1 MDNRSTSEE
10 IQMKKTKYYYSSYMQ
25 QYEAGD
31 EAYLTRSEILNFYEQ
46 TGVKL
51 HVEIKD
57 QREIGY
63 TWEFVE
69 DDKLPQFFQF
79 VGSEEVE
86 IKDEVIKLESF
97 NRYKNG
103 YNWKAPK
110 KAMNARLRKPEKYK
124 ADTRLP
130 INPRT
135 GLRDGGA

>member
-1 MDNRSTSEE
+1 
-10 IQMKKTKYYYSSYMQ
+10 MQ
-25 QYEAGD
+25 EYEAGD
-31 EAYLTRSEILNFYEQ
+31 EAYLTRREILNFYEQ

-69 DDKLPQFFQF
+69 DDKLPRFFLY

-110 KAMNARLRKPEKYK
+110 KAMNARLRKPEKPK
-124 ADTRLP
+124 VDTRLP

-135 GLRDGGA
+135 GLRDGGG

>member
-1 MDNRSTSEE
+1 
-10 IQMKKTKYYYSSYMQ
+10 MKKTKYYYSSYMQ

-31 EAYLTRSEILNFYEQ
+31 EAYLTGREILNFYEQ

-69 DDKLPQFFQF
+69 DDKLPQFFLF

-103 YNWKAPK
+103 YNWKSHK
-110 KAMNARLRKPEKYK
+110 KAMNARLRKPEKPK

-135 GLRDGGA
+135 GLRDGGG